1 MTVKTR
7 SKLDDELEQ
16 ILVGSI
22 NDRPSDEDS
31 MEDRAPLRTKEV
43 VIVAESG
50 DLERTW
56 ATLILATSA
65 AASGMQVS
73 LFFTFWGLFPL
84 VRPDQRVTGTNW
96 MQRGLSLL
104 NRPGIGHLKL
114 GRMNFLGM
122 GPWMMKRL
130 ARQQGVALPDE
141 LLEIAQAMGVRL
153 IPCQMSLDML
163 GIRRDQLIDGVEEP
177 VGAAVALAL
186 MASAD
191 ATLFI

>member
-1 MTVKTR
+1 MTIQTR
-7 SKLDDELEQ
+7 SRLDEELERVLATPLDDE
-16 ILVGSI
+16 
-22 NDRPSDEDS
+22 
-31 MEDRAPLRTKEV
+31 APAPGEAKTKEV

-65 AASGMQVS
+65 AASGLKVT

-84 VRPDQRVTGTNW
+84 VRSDVRITGTNL
-96 MQRGLSLL
+96 MQRGLSAL

-130 ARQQGVALPDE
+130 ARSQGVALPAE
-141 LLEIAQAMGVRL
+141 LLEVAQAMGVRL
-153 IPCQMSLDML
+153 IPCQMSLDMM

-177 VGAAVALAL
+177 AGAAAALEL
-186 MASAD
+186 MASAN

>member
-1 MTVKTR
+1 MTIQAR
-7 SKLDDELEQ
+7 SRLDEELERVLATSIDDESAMPGE
-16 ILVGSI
+16 
-22 NDRPSDEDS
+22 
-31 MEDRAPLRTKEV
+31 AKTKEV

-65 AASGMQVS
+65 AASGMKVT

-84 VRPDQRVTGTNW
+84 IRPGVRITGTNW
-96 MQRGLSLL
+96 MQRGLAVL

-114 GRMNFLGM
+114 SRMNFMGM

-130 ARQQGVALPDE
+130 ARSQGVALPGE

-153 IPCQMSLDML
+153 IPCQMSLDMM
-163 GIRRDQLIDGVEEP
+163 GIRREQLIDGVEEP
-177 VGAAVALAL
+177 AGAAAALEL

>member
-1 MTVKTR
+1 MTTTTR
-7 SKLDDELEQ
+7 VRPDAALEQ
-16 ILVGSI
+16 VIAKALEDEPTPAPTVAAESEAPVKSI
-22 NDRPSDEDS
+22 
-31 MEDRAPLRTKEV
+31 

-65 AASGMQVS
+65 AASAMEVS
-73 LFFTFWGLFPL
+73 IFFTFWGLFPL
-84 VRPDQRVTGTNW
+84 VRPEHRVTGQNW
-96 MQRGLSLL
+96 MQRGMSVL

-114 GRMNFLGM
+114 SKMNFAGM

-141 LLEIAQAMGVRL
+141 LIEIAQAMGVRL
-153 IPCQMSLDML
+153 IPCQMSLDMM
-163 GIRRDQLIDGVEEP
+163 GIRADQLIDGVEEP
-177 VGAAVALAL
+177 VGAAVALSL